1 MKPIK
6 LVKINSEKI
15 INPETG
21 RQVLI
26 RGKIGQELTKG
37 QEGKDYIFI
46 GKESQKDSKKDSKKD
61 SQKEPKG
68 KLDKIET
75 KEIKGPK
82 EKLIECL
89 IKEKRKQELTKES
102 KESKKCSVSVLSVN
116 TKTLPTS
123 IFNGISIEGDGACQ
137 LRSIAYNI
145 LKYKSQ
151 STSNSEQKKIS
162 EVFYRQIK
170 YIVTEILPKLTV
182 KQIRDNWGFE
192 HFDDDLTTKENLDQ
206 YIEDLHS
213 ESNINSLS
221 DYIKKF
227 KYGIYTT
234 NLELLILLNKNEM
247 MKQFWRSTFGIE
259 MPVVVIYIKSDKN
272 FMEIAS
278 YNIENIE
285 SSIII
290 RMYYKSAIHYETLFV
305 KEECRVLNDTL
316 KQIIINRY
324 YSMFGKNKKKNN
336 K

>member
-1 MKPIK
+1 MKPIL
-6 LVKINSEKI
+6 LVKIDSDKI
-15 INPETG
+15 INPTTG

-26 RGKIGQELTKG
+26 KGKIGQELTRG
-37 QEGKDYIFI
+37 QEGIDYIFI
-46 GKESQKDSKKDSKKD
+46 GKEP
-61 SQKEPKG
+61 QKES
-68 KLDKIET
+68 DKIET
-75 KEIKGPK
+75 RDIKGPK
-82 EKLIECL
+82 EKLIDCL
-89 IKEKRKQELTKES
+89 IKQKSKETKES
-102 KESKKCSVSVLSVN
+102 KETKKCSVSELSVN
-116 TKTLPTS
+116 TKILPTS
-123 IFNGISIEGDGACQ
+123 IFNGIPIEGDGACQ

-145 LKYKSQ
+145 LKYKGQ

-192 HFDDDLTTKENLDQ
+192 HFDDDLTTKQNLDQ

-213 ESNINSLS
+213 ESKIYSLS

-227 KYGIYTT
+227 KYGIFTT
-234 NLELLILLNKNEM
+234 NLELLILLNKNEI

-290 RMYYKSAIHYETLFV
+290 RLYYKSAIHYETLFV
-305 KEECRVLNDTL
+305 KEECKVLNDTL

-324 YSMFGKNKKKNN
+324 YSMFGKLKKNN
-336 K
+336 KFKK